1 MKEQSSFMEALE
13 LKAEIREAV
22 GRRVG
27 QLRRQGYVPGVVYG
41 KGIEADPI
49 QIEAKALRKVL
60 AQAGTHQLIAL
71 QIGKAR
77 PRMTLARDVQIDAV
91 KRNLLHV
98 DFYAVNMREKVTA
111 EVPLVFVGVSP
122 AVKDLGGILVHGMA
136 EVEIECLPADLL
148 AAIEVD
154 VTGLAEIE
162 AMLTVADLKVPS
174 TITILS
180 DPESMVAKIEAPS
193 VAAEVLEEEEAAVSA
208 EPEVITGVKEK
219 KEEQE
224 EE

>member
-1 MKEQSSFMEALE
+1 MEALE
-13 LKAEIREAV
+13 LKAEVREAI
-22 GRRVG
+22 GKHVG
-27 QLRRQGYVPGVVYG
+27 QLRRQGYVPAVVYG
-41 KGIEADPI
+41 KGVEADPI

-71 QIGKAR
+71 QIGKAK
-77 PRMTLARDVQIDAV
+77 PRITLARDIQIDAV

-148 AAIEVD
+148 AAVEVD
-154 VTGLAEIE
+154 VTGLTEID

-193 VAAEVLEEEEAAVSA
+193 VAAEVLEEEAAVSA
-208 EPEVITGVKEK
+208 EPEVITGAKEK
-219 KEEQE
+219 KEEE
-224 EE
+224 E

>member
-1 MKEQSSFMEALE
+1 MEALE
-13 LKAEIREAV
+13 LKAEVRETT
-22 GRRVG
+22 GKHVG
-27 QLRRQGYVPGVVYG
+27 QLRRRGYVPAVLYG

-71 QIGKAR
+71 QIGKTK
-77 PRMTLARDVQIDAV
+77 PRMTLARDIQIDAV

-122 AVKDLGGILVHGMA
+122 AVKDLGGILVHSMA
-136 EVEIECLPADLL
+136 EIEIECMPADLL
-148 AAIEVD
+148 AAVEVD
-154 VTGLAEIE
+154 VTGLTELD

-180 DPESMVAKIEAPS
+180 DPESMVAKVEAPS
-193 VAAEVLEEEEAAVSA
+193 VAAEVLEEEAAAASA
-208 EPEVITGVKEK
+208 EPEVITGAKEK
-219 KEEQE
+219 KEEEAE
-224 EE
+224 E